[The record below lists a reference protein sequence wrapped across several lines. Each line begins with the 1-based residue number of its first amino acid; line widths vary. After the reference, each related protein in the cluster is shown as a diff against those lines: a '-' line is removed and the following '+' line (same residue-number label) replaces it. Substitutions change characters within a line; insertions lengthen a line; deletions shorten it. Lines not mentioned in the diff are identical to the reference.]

1 MKTVYYY
8 QTFCSLD
15 KCIENS
21 KHIDVIIVSSL
32 HVGAYKNDPYIHLN
46 NYHPDSPK
54 YDIVW
59 QDLQKLYY
67 NGVTIMC
74 MIGGAGGAFNNLF
87 SDFKT
92 YYPLLRDFLKEK
104 KFITG
109 IDLDIEENVKQVDV
123 KKLINCLVKDF
134 GEDFIITMA
143 PVAQSLMDDSP
154 SGFSSLNYKELYYSN
169 IGHYIDWFN
178 VQAYGCFNFETYDK
192 IIKNNYPPNKIIFGM
207 ISGDFLNDNF
217 HIALKEIAMIKKTY
231 PTFKGCDIWELV
243 NAPPDID
250 DPSKWALLLKN

>member
-8 QTFCSLD
+8 QTFCSLN

-92 YYPLLRDFLKEK
+92 YYPLLRNFLKEK
-104 KFITG
+104 RFITG
-109 IDLDIEENVKQVDV
+109 IDLDIEENVKQGDV

-134 GEDFIITMA
+134 GEDFTITMA

-154 SGFSSLNYKELYYSN
+154 SGFSSLNYKELYESEE
-169 IGHYIDWFN
+169 GQFIDWFN

-192 IIKNNYPPNKIIFGM
+192 IMKNNYSPKNIIFGM

-217 HIALKEIAMIKKTY
+217 HIALKEINMIKKTY
-231 PTFKGCDIWELV
+231 PNFQGCDIWELV